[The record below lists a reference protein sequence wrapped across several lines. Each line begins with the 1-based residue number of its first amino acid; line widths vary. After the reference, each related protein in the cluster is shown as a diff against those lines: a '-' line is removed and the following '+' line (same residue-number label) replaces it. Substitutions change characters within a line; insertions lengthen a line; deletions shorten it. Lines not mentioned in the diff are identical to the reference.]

1 MRPSAVLRGWS
12 MTLCLAAL
20 LVTGSTGAH
29 AERIDVNHASEAQLD
44 SLNGLGPATT
54 RRILAERD
62 KAPFKSW
69 QDLLARVKGLGPS
82 HAAKLS
88 AQGLA
93 VEGQAYRPKDKQAV
107 NSKLPQ

>member
-1 MRPSAVLRGWS
+1 MRLHAMLRRWP

-20 LVTGSTGAH
+20 LATGSALAH

-44 SLNGLGPATT
+44 SMKGLGPATT

-62 KAPFKSW
+62 KGPFRSW

-82 HAAKLS
+82 QAERLS
-88 AQGLA
+88 AQGLS
-93 VEGQAYRPKDKQAV
+93 VEGQVYSPKDKA
-107 NSKLPQ
+107 KP